1 MLKKL
6 QEASRSRPDLSVIS
20 PPILL
25 LLLCIALETSI
36 LSPRALAAIINS
48 RNTALQFLLLS
59 FANPRDQAACNRTA
73 SEAQA
78 HHRIGCCSSILWHKL

>member
-20 PPILL
+20 PSILL
-25 LLLCIALETSI
+25 LLLCVALETSI

-73 SEAQA
+73 SEAHA
-78 HHRIGCCSSILWHKL
+78 YHRIGCCSSILWHKL